1 MGSQLWATRSWV
13 FWPKTGSSPTVYSSH
28 CHQNR
33 HHHHI
38 HHQPPHLRN
47 FNQPKLNNQICCQSL
62 RQSPPPHHHQPPP
75 PWLLCEPPASWSNQP
90 RLPTASTAFNV
101 GPTCHHCHHHQMA
114 INDINDI
121 KANTPGSTSLSA
133 FQLLALGILDFFWIS
148 QQKHL
153 NVKSMIF
160 TKAVLDAVK
169 ILHVDFCW
177 WWILMTNVSTVF

>member
-33 HHHHI
+33 HHHHN
-38 HHQPPHLRN
+38 HHQPPNLRN
-47 FNQPKLNNQICCQSL
+47 FNQQKLNNQICCQSL

-160 TKAVLDAVK
+160 SKSSIGCCKDLARWFL
-169 ILHVDFCW
+169 
-177 WWILMTNVSTVF
+177 LMVNPYD